1 MEIILNC
8 GDKIN
13 IPDGCKAEIKD
24 GVITIEKEITEVGKF
39 KEGDF
44 FATLKGENVGIV
56 KNQRTDGNVEEV
68 YSHWDDFQIQ
78 NPNIPIRCTDI
89 RLTTEKEKQ
98 RAIDEM
104 KAKGL
109 WWNAKEKEIE
119 KIRWRAEKG
128 EIYFTINLYTDF
140 KINFNVEKYSP
151 YTDHLNYEY
160 GNYFRTYA
168 LAQKAIGVIKE
179 RLRNFYE

>member
-68 YSHWDDFQIQ
+68 YSHWDDLQIQ

-89 RLTTEKEKQ
+89 RLATEKEKQ

-128 EIYFTINLYTDF
+128 EIYFTISLYTAF
-140 KINFNVEKYSP
+140 KINFKVEKYSP

-168 LAQKAIGVIKE
+168 LAQKATGVIKE